1 MSKVFLITGTR
12 KGLGREICLNYLKEG
27 NVVIGCSRGPSS
39 IDHLNYFHYEIDI
52 SKENEVVSMVK
63 DVAKKFK
70 RIDIL
75 INNAGIASMNHLLLT
90 PFKTV
95 SSIFETNYYGT
106 ILFCREVA
114 KIMLKYKWGR
124 IINFTTVATPLKLE
138 GEIAYANSKAAIEN
152 YTQIACR
159 ELATFGITMNAI
171 GPTPIP
177 TDLIKNVPKEKM
189 TSLIERQAIK
199 RFGTVEDLINVL
211 DFFISENSNFITG
224 QVIYLG
230 GVS

>member
-1 MSKVFLITGTR
+1 MSKIFLITGTR

-27 NVVIGCSRGPSS
+27 NIVIGCSRGPSS

-52 SKENEVVSMVK
+52 SKESEVVSMVK

-95 SSIFETNYYGT
+95 SSIFETNYFGT
-106 ILFCREVA
+106 ILFCREAA

-159 ELATFGITMNAI
+159 ELATFGITINAI

-177 TDLIKNVPKEKM
+177 TDLIKNVPEEKM
-189 TSLIERQAIK
+189 ASLIERQAIK
-199 RFGTVEDLINVL
+199 RFGTIEDLINVL
-211 DFFISENSNFITG
+211 DFFIDEKSNFITG

>member
-159 ELATFGITMNAI
+159 ELATFGITINAV